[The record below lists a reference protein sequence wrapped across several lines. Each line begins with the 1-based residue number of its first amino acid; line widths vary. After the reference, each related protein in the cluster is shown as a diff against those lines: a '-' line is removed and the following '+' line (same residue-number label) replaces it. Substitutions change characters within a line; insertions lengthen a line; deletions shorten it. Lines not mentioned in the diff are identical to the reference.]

1 MMLHPQTAQTTLLA
15 IGSALALITAPVGD
29 RAHAEDTSTQATQFH
44 LRAFPS
50 AKSRPLRYLV
60 KTNTQFLR
68 ARMLVA
74 S

>member
-1 MMLHPQTAQTTLLA
+1 MMFRSRMAQTTLLA
-15 IGSALALITAPVGD
+15 IGSALALIAAPVGD
-29 RAHAEDTSTQATQFH
+29 RAPLRDTSTQATQFH
-44 LRAFPS
+44 SRAFPS
-50 AKSRPLRYLV
+50 AKSRPLRYSV